1 MSGTLIPESIRPLTC
16 RRNDLH
22 STRARAIASPS
33 HKQRCVTSENSRF
46 RATSG
51 RRLNWPRWLGDQIS
65 LREGGPRLEK
75 TVREASGQAFGRN
88 VSRPIDLGVI
98 ATMIDCERR
107 PEPKSRWTRH
117 VAQCEES
124 FEPGARSEPPLSL
137 AEKPKA
143 ADGDVAT
150 EVMP

>member
-1 MSGTLIPESIRPLTC
+1 MIPESMRLRGAGAVTC
-16 RRNDLH
+16 TQRGH
-22 STRARAIASPS
+22 ASS
-33 HKQRCVTSENSRF
+33 QTVVTNKF
-46 RATSG
+46 RDFRWLSLSATTD
-51 RRLNWPRWLGDQIS
+51 RRLNWPRWFSDQTC

-88 VSRPIDLGVI
+88 VSRPIVLGVN
-98 ATMIDCERR
+98 ATMIDWERR

-137 AEKPKA
+137 AEKPEA
-143 ADGDVAT
+143 AAGDVAT
-150 EVMP
+150 EVLP

>member
-1 MSGTLIPESIRPLTC
+1 MTCTQRGHAPEPKTTICDSRE
-16 RRNDLH
+16 H
-22 STRARAIASPS
+22 SLS
-33 HKQRCVTSENSRF
+33 
-46 RATSG
+46 ATSK
-51 RRLNWPRWLGDQIS
+51 RRLSYPRWLGDQIS

-75 TVREASGQAFGRN
+75 TVTEASGQDFGRN
-88 VSRPIDLGVI
+88 VSRPTASGVETTKT
-98 ATMIDCERR
+98 AGERS

-143 ADGDVAT
+143 ADGDVLT
-150 EVMP
+150 NVMR